1 MQFMFELA
9 SLLVLHVLSAGFIF
23 IWVKF
28 SSAICLPS
36 RYCSLVDSQYPAEQ
50 GVGF

>member
-1 MQFMFELA
+1 MQFRFKLA

-28 SSAICLPS
+28 TSAICLPS
-36 RYCSLVDSQYPAEQ
+36 RHSSLADSQYPAG
-50 GVGF
+50 GV